1 LNERWM
7 TMKIQGSHPS
17 INQYNKHMQQQ
28 PTKKKST
35 FNKDQLNISDAAR
48 QLQKNK
54 TSDSKR
60 SAYVHDIKQDV
71 QSGEYKIEP
80 EKIAKKIVDFW
91 S

>member
-7 TMKIQGSHPS
+7 TMKIQGPHPS

-35 FNKDQLNISDAAR
+35 SNKDQINISDAAR
-48 QLQKNK
+48 QMQKNK

-60 SAYVHDIKQDV
+60 SAYVHDIKQEV